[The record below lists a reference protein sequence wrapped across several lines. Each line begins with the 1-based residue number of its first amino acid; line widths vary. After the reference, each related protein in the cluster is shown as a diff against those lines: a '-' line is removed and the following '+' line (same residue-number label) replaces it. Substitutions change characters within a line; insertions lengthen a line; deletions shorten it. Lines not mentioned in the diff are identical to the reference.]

1 MKPVDTSAADA
12 RKVIAD
18 EAAQWYVALHAE
30 NCSSADRRAFAE
42 WVARSPE
49 HVAAYLRIS
58 NTLGAIQSPQLQWP
72 DTSAET
78 LIAEAKAQGAVTA
91 LPGAVDMTR
100 SNTPGRWRAK
110 WRAPW
115 VPALVA
121 AALLI
126 VSVGAWVLM
135 RVPTSFETEVGEQRS
150 VVLQDG
156 SVVTLNTSSHI
167 DVDLRKDR
175 RVIRLSRGEALFQ
188 VARDATRP

>member
-1 MKPVDTSAADA
+1 
-12 RKVIAD
+12 
-18 EAAQWYVALHAE
+18 
-30 NCSSADRRAFAE
+30 
-42 WVARSPE
+42 
-49 HVAAYLRIS
+49 
-58 NTLGAIQSPQLQWP
+58 
-72 DTSAET
+72 
-78 LIAEAKAQGAVTA
+78 
-91 LPGAVDMTR
+91 
-100 SNTPGRWRAK
+100 PGRWRAK

-188 VARDATRP
+188 VARDATRPFDVVAGPVTVQAVGTEFNVDRRDARTTVTVVEGQVRVSTQAASVPAGSAPEKMLAAAERV